1 VDVVADRLHSA
12 ALHLLRRLRA
22 EDDELGISPPRLSAL
37 SVVVFAGPVSIG
49 ALAEAEG
56 VKPPTMTRLIDGL
69 EREGLVTRES
79 DPADRRAVRVRA
91 TAHGRRVLVEGRGR
105 RVAALAAGL
114 RRLPDRDVATLRRA
128 AELLERV
135 VRPEA
140 PHP

>member
-1 VDVVADRLHSA
+1 VEAVADRLHSA

-22 EDDELGISPPRLSAL
+22 EEDELGISPPRLSAL
-37 SVVVFAGPVSIG
+37 SVVVFGGPLSIG

-56 VKPPTMTRLIDGL
+56 VRPPTMTRLVDGL

-79 DPADRRAVRVRA
+79 HPADRRAVRVRA
-91 TAHGRRVLVEGRGR
+91 TANGRRVLIEGRGR

-114 RRLPDRDVATLRRA
+114 RLLPDRDVATLRRA

-135 VRPEA
+135 ARPQT

>member
-1 VDVVADRLHSA
+1 VADRLHSA

-37 SVVVFAGPVSIG
+37 SVVVFGGPLTIG

-56 VKPPTMTRLIDGL
+56 VKAPTMTRLVDGL

-91 TAHGRRVLVEGRGR
+91 TEDGRRALIEGRGR

-135 VRPEA
+135 ARPQT

>member
-1 VDVVADRLHSA
+1 VEAVADRLHSA

-37 SVVVFAGPVSIG
+37 SVVVFGGPLTIG

-56 VKPPTMTRLIDGL
+56 VKAPTMTRLVDGL

-79 DPADRRAVRVRA
+79 DLADRRTVRVRA
-91 TAHGRRVLVEGRGR
+91 TKDGRRVLIEGRGR

-135 VRPEA
+135 ARPQT

>member
-1 VDVVADRLHSA
+1 VEAVADRLHSA

-37 SVVVFAGPVSIG
+37 SVVVFGGPLTIG

-56 VKPPTMTRLIDGL
+56 VKPPTMTRLVDGL
-69 EREGLVTRES
+69 EREGLVIRES

-91 TAHGRRVLVEGRGR
+91 TQDGRRVLIEARGR

-114 RRLPDRDVATLRRA
+114 RQLPDRDVATLRRA

-135 VRPEA
+135 TRPQA

>member
-1 VDVVADRLHSA
+1 VEAVADRLHSA

-37 SVVVFAGPVSIG
+37 SVVVFGGPLTIG

-56 VKPPTMTRLIDGL
+56 VKPPTMTRLVDGL

-79 DPADRRAVRVRA
+79 DTADGRAVRVRA
-91 TAHGRRVLVEGRGR
+91 TADGRRVLSEGRGR

-114 RRLPDRDVATLRRA
+114 RRLSDRDVATLRRA
-128 AELLERV
+128 AELLERLA
-135 VRPEA
+135 RPQT

>member
-49 ALAEAEG
+49 SLAEAEG

-91 TAHGRRVLVEGRGR
+91 TAAGRRVLVEGRGR

-114 RRLPDRDVATLRRA
+114 QRLPDRDVATLRRA

-135 VRPEA
+135 VRPGA
-140 PHP
+140 HHR

>member
-1 VDVVADRLHSA
+1 VEAVADRLHSA

-37 SVVVFAGPVSIG
+37 SVVVFGGPLTIG

-56 VKPPTMTRLIDGL
+56 VKPPTMTRLVDGL

-79 DPADRRAVRVRA
+79 DAADGRAVRVRA
-91 TAHGRRVLVEGRGR
+91 TADGRRVLSEGRGR

-114 RRLPDRDVATLRRA
+114 RRLSDRDVATLRRA
-128 AELLERV
+128 AELLERLA
-135 VRPEA
+135 RPQT

>member
-1 VDVVADRLHSA
+1 VEAVADRLHSA
-12 ALHLLRRLRA
+12 ALHLLRRLRT

-37 SVVVFAGPVSIG
+37 SVVVIGGPLTIG

-56 VKPPTMTRLIDGL
+56 VKPPTMTRLVDGL

-91 TAHGRRVLVEGRGR
+91 TEDGRRVLIEGRGR

-135 VRPEA
+135 AGPQT